1 MFRRYLFPILACTVL
16 VASSALLVSAQS
28 GQLRGH
34 VVMKL
39 ADGTNA
45 PVADA
50 IIDVFRTD
58 IPGKYNTKT
67 DKKGQFVFAGLP
79 YVGTYVIA
87 ASKPDAQPNWLPDVK
102 AGRDADYEIELRPGD
117 GKRLTIEEIKAAT
130 SHSPAPA
137 GGTAKLSAEEKA
149 RLEEIERKNAEIAAT
164 NTKNKNSNEIVAR
177 TFKAGNEALTAKNYD
192 EAIKQ
197 FQEGLAAD
205 PQQGPLLTNIG
216 AAYKARGI
224 DRYNAAMRSKDDA
237 AKNSGIES
245 AKSDFKAAAEAT
257 NKAVALIKAMTAP
270 TDQTGLS
277 NYNYNKLVALTQ
289 NADAMRLLVTKVDP
303 TQADAGF
310 AAYQDLIAL
319 ETDPAK
325 KQKAQLSAI
334 LLLLDAGSSDKALQA
349 AQKLLETDPDNVEAL
364 RLAGLALFQSGE
376 KAKFQEAANYLQRF
390 VDKAPDTH
398 PDKQSA
404 KEALDYLKTAENVK
418 PVKTAPTTTT
428 TRRKKS

>member
-87 ASKPDAQPNWLPDVK
+87 VSKPDAQPNWLPDVK

-117 GKRLTIEEIKAAT
+117 GKRLTIEEIKAST
-130 SHSPAPA
+130 SHSPTPA
-137 GGTAKLSAEEKA
+137 AGTAKMSAEEKA
-149 RLEEIERKNAEIAAT
+149 RLEEIERKNAEITAT
-164 NTKNKNSNEIVAR
+164 NAKNRNSNEIVAR
-177 TFKAGNEALTAKNYD
+177 TFKAGNDALTAKNYD

-197 FQEGLAAD
+197 FQEGLVAD

-224 DRYNAAMRSKDDA
+224 DRYNAGMKAKDDA

-245 AKSDFKAAAEAT
+245 AKSDFKAAADAT
-257 NKAVALIKAMTAP
+257 NKAVALIKAMPAP

-310 AAYQDLIAL
+310 AAYQDLIAM

-364 RLAGLALFQSGE
+364 RLAGLALFQSGD
-376 KAKFQEAANYLQRF
+376 KAKFQEAANYLQHF

-418 PVKTAPTTTT
+418 PVKTTPTTT